1 MYLFKAPNGTYYTR
15 LCLPKSLKD
24 RDFPFDI
31 KASLLT
37 KTRRVAVARNVQL
50 LGVLLTIVDSVT
62 ERDNRD
68 TFLSQVNTAIDK
80 IRQTFQAGSSEV
92 GYEAV
97 PTRYHKPLVNPTT
110 TPETVLQ
117 AFIESKRQENV
128 THLTVHQLETRC
140 RYFIESQDITNLSK
154 VSSADAMKY
163 KEHLMKEKKTVKLVR
178 DYLAAI
184 KQFFNWC
191 RLHEKVTAH
200 PFEHIKAPRSKGKA
214 AHADRERWTKAQL
227 LALISNAKF
236 KKQSDSFQW
245 ITLLLI
251 AHGCRPAE
259 VCQLKVSDIVLDDE
273 DPVIRITS
281 DGEGQHLKTASAVR
295 CVPLHPAMIESGF
308 LDFVLKRKQQGCQQL
323 FDYAPWG
330 PDNDWSKQ
338 FITHFGKYQTSIGM
352 KPKQRP
358 TSYGLRHT
366 VIDELKRQNAPEHV
380 IAELVGH
387 THQKLTYGRYGKPL
401 DASHL
406 SPFVRDYALPYELLR
421 RIDV

>member
-37 KTRRVAVARNVQL
+37 KTRSVAVARNVQL
-50 LGVLLTIVDSVT
+50 LGVLLPIVESVS
-62 ERDNRD
+62 ERVNRE
-68 TFLSQVNTAIDK
+68 TFLSQVNAAIDK
-80 IRQTFQAGSSEV
+80 IRQSFQSDSSEV
-92 GYEAV
+92 GRERV
-97 PTRYHKPLVNPTT
+97 PTRYHKPLVNPAI
-110 TPETVLQ
+110 TPETALQ
-117 AFIESKRQENV
+117 AFVESKRQE
-128 THLTVHQLETRC
+128 
-140 RYFIESQDITNLSK
+140 SITDLSK

-163 KEHLMKEKKTVKLVR
+163 KEHLMTEKKTAKLVR

-191 RLHEKVTAH
+191 RLHEKIMAH
-200 PFEHIKAPRSKGKA
+200 PFEYIKAPRTKGKA
-214 AHADRERWTKAQL
+214 AHANRQRWTKAQL
-227 LALISNAKF
+227 VALIGNAKF
-236 KKQSDSFQW
+236 KEQSDSFRW

-259 VCQLKVSDIVLDDE
+259 VCQLKVSDIVLGDDA
-273 DPVIRITS
+273 PVIRITP
-281 DGEGQHLKTASAVR
+281 DGEGQHLKTASATR
-295 CVPLHPAMIESGF
+295 NIPLHPAIIQYGF
-308 LDFVLKRKQQGCQQL
+308 LDFVLNRRQQGCQQL

-338 FITHFGKYQTSIGM
+338 YITHFGKYQTSIGM

-358 TSYGLRHT
+358 TSYGFRHT
-366 VIDELKRQNAPEHV
+366 VIDELKQQNAPEHV

-387 THQKLTYGRYGKPL
+387 AHQKLTYGRYGKPL
-401 DASHL
+401 DATHL
-406 SPFVRDYALPYELLR
+406 YPFIRDYTLPYELLSK
-421 RIDV
+421 I

>member
-1 MYLFKAPNGTYYTR
+1 MYLLKAPNGTYYTR

-37 KTRRVAVARNVQL
+37 KTRSVAIARNVQL
-50 LGVLLTIVDSVT
+50 LGVLLPMLDSVS
-62 ERDNRD
+62 EQDNRD
-68 TFLSQVNTAIDK
+68 TFLSQVNAAIDK
-80 IRQTFQAGSSEV
+80 IRQSFQLDREGL
-92 GYEAV
+92 GIEAV
-97 PTRYHKPLVNPTT
+97 PTRYHSPSAKHKN
-110 TPETVLQ
+110 TPESVLQ
-117 AFIESKRQENV
+117 AFVDSKRQENI

-140 RYFIESQDITNLSK
+140 RYFIESQSITDLCQ
-154 VSSADAMKY
+154 VSASDAMKY
-163 KEHLMKEKKTVKLVR
+163 KEHLMTEKKTAKLVR

-214 AHADRERWTKAQL
+214 AHEDRQRWTKAQL
-227 LALISNAKF
+227 LALISNTKF
-236 KKQSDSFQW
+236 KVQSDSFRW

-259 VCQLKVSDIVLDDE
+259 ACQLRTSDIVLDD
-273 DPVIRITS
+273 DNPVLRITP
-281 DGEGQHLKTASAVR
+281 DGENQHLKTASSTR
-295 CVPLHPAMIESGF
+295 NIPLHPAIIQHGF
-308 LDFVLKRKQQGCQQL
+308 LDFVSKRKQQGHQQL
-323 FDYAPWG
+323 FDYRPWG

-338 FITHFGKYQTSIGM
+338 YITYFGKYQTSIGM
-352 KPKQRP
+352 KPRQRP
-358 TSYGLRHT
+358 TSYGFRHT

-401 DASHL
+401 DALHL
-406 SPFVRDYALPYELLR
+406 FPYVRDYMLPYE
-421 RIDV
+421 IISEI